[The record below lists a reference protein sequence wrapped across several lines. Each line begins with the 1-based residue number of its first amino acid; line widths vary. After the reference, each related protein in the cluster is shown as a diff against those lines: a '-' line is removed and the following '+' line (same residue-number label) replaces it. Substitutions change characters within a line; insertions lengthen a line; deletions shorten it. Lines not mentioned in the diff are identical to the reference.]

1 MHVCSFTNGYDM
13 GGGQFM
19 WGDYFVV
26 VVVGL
31 FTDVYTDVCTQ
42 IKKCGQQQPHTGL
55 LLVFNTTNRVKI
67 F

>member
-1 MHVCSFTNGYDM
+1 M

-19 WGDYFVV
+19 WDDYFVV

>member
-42 IKKCGQQQPHTGL
+42 IKKMWATAAPYW
-55 LLVFNTTNRVKI
+55 VVVSI
-67 F
+67 